1 VKVHSDR
8 RTEIIM
14 KRLLSAAIVAMAASG
29 PAWAQTTSSLG
40 PNIMNDPGP
49 GGSGGLSTATGTGVG
64 VARSTSRSQAIS
76 GQGGSAAIISNSTV
90 PADQTVKNV
99 PSVFAPGLAA
109 AGLETC
115 LGSVSG
121 GGAFVGTGFSFG
133 TTIPDQGCAA
143 RLDARTLWSMGLK
156 KAAVARL
163 CLNGDIYRAMPEV
176 CGKYLP
182 PPVPGYPAPPPV
194 ATRYAQAEASEEQPY
209 TGGDIW
215 LVEGATGKNRL
226 CNDYDVTEQRCRVW
240 AHTVHH
246 PAPKKKATAS
256 GETSHTPASPAPAAA
271 VAKPQ
276 EKEKSQVE
284 RIERID
290 LGHEHLL
297 PSLALYNHHCSSLP
311 LLPFLGLCAA
321 RTVFATSTM

>member
-1 VKVHSDR
+1 
-8 RTEIIM
+8 M
-14 KRLLSAAIVAMAASG
+14 KRLLLAAIVAMAASG
-29 PAWAQTTSSLG
+29 PAWAQS
-40 PNIMNDPGP
+40 
-49 GGSGGLSTATGTGVG
+49 STATGTGVG

-76 GQGGSAAIISNSTV
+76 GQGGAGGGYAGNLAPTAMINSNT

-133 TTIPDQGCAA
+133 TTIPDPGCAA

-163 CLNGDIYRAMPEV
+163 CLNPDIYRAMPEV
-176 CGKYLP
+176 CGQYLP
-182 PPVPGYPAPPPV
+182 QPAPGYPAPPPV
-194 ATRYAQAEASEEQPY
+194 PTRYASAEASVEASEEQPY

-226 CNDYDVTEQRCRVW
+226 CNDYDVTQQRCRVW

-246 PAPKKKATAS
+246 SAPKKKAPASSETPHTA
-256 GETSHTPASPAPAAA
+256 PSPAPAPA
-271 VAKPQ
+271 VAET
-276 EKEKSQVE
+276 EKKEESQVE
-284 RIERID
+284 RIERVD
-290 LGHEHLL
+290 LRHEHLL
-297 PSLALYNHHCSSLP
+297 PSLSLYNHRCSSLP
-311 LLPFLGLCAA
+311 LLPFVGPCAA
-321 RTVFATSTM
+321 RTVFATTTM